1 MEIVSKRKNCC
12 KCKGSILIITALAA
26 VVWIFIAQSL
36 FIVGA
41 GGFGMIKSSRI
52 ALQAQQYA
60 EIAVDKLKN
69 IDYENLDA
77 DGVHSR
83 QAITN
88 IQEQGWEDEVSIGS
102 EYPIQG
108 SDDGKQR
115 IATVNVYKTGD
126 TLPRFTL
133 EVPLSSQGGSSNI
146 NGIPKI
152 LYSDPYIDYGG
163 IDDNGQHIPSIF
175 TIYLRP
181 VLVTEQGLKIPIDSK
196 YEINKEDDGSP
207 AIDKTYMLNFIV
219 NKKILPQIQWTIND
233 LVYDENTAYY

>member
-1 MEIVSKRKNCC
+1 MEIVSKRKNCY

-26 VVWIFIAQSL
+26 IVWIFIAQSL

-88 IQEQGWEDEVSIGS
+88 IQEQGWEDEVSIGA

-133 EVPLSSQGGSSNI
+133 EVPLFSQGSGANTPSASGFGLPDYEHGTAINSSPNS
-146 NGIPKI
+146 
-152 LYSDPYIDYGG
+152 L
-163 IDDNGQHIPSIF
+163 
-175 TIYLRP
+175 
-181 VLVTEQGLKIPIDSK
+181 
-196 YEINKEDDGSP
+196 
-207 AIDKTYMLNFIV
+207 
-219 NKKILPQIQWTIND
+219 
-233 LVYDENTAYY
+233 